1 MLQFLLSNADAHA
14 NAVRPDGVEVSHPP
28 DPWNTDGMATIGSGG
43 TDSGGTSPG
52 KSGGTDAIVVGAG
65 PNGLA
70 AAVTLARAG
79 LSVTVFERNATIG
92 GGARTA
98 ELTLPGF
105 LHDVCSAVHPMAL
118 ASPFFR
124 EFGLADRIELVVPEI
139 SYAHPLDDAGGR
151 RNAAGIAWHDLAR
164 TVDGLGADGKAWG
177 RLLGPLVEHADA
189 VTDFTANQLLRFP
202 LDPIA
207 VTHFGMRV
215 LEQGSPLWG
224 LRFRGDEAPALLSGA
239 MAHAMIRMPRP
250 AGAAAGLLL
259 ATQAH
264 TRGWP
269 IPLGGSQTI
278 VEALAQDLLEHGGII
293 HTGVTVSSLAEL
305 PQAKAVLL
313 DVTPRALLELAGD
326 ALPAGYARSLR
337 RFRYGN
343 AAAKVDFALSA
354 PVPWANP
361 HLSGAGTVHLGGT
374 RAQIARAEAEV
385 ASGRHAEHPYVLVAQ
400 PSIADPGRAPAG
412 KQVLWAY
419 SHVPAGSERDPIE
432 DVTREIERFAP
443 GFRDVV
449 LAAASSSAE
458 QLEDYNPN
466 YIGGDIG
473 SGALSVRQMLA
484 RPVLSAN
491 PWRTPIAGVYLASAS
506 TPPGPGVHGLGGWH
520 AARHALAEVF
530 GLPQPSLAV
539 GR

>member
-1 MLQFLLSNADAHA
+1 MATTGSGRSGAGAADA
-14 NAVRPDGVEVSHPP
+14 
-28 DPWNTDGMATIGSGG
+28 I
-43 TDSGGTSPG
+43 
-52 KSGGTDAIVVGAG
+52 IVGAG

-79 LSVTVFERNATIG
+79 VSVTVYERNETIG

-124 EFGLADRIELVVPEI
+124 EFGLADRIPLVVPEI
-139 SYAHPLDDAGGR
+139 SYAHPLDDAAGR

-164 TVDGLGADGKAWG
+164 TIDGLGADGAAWG

-189 VTDFTANQLLRFP
+189 VTEFTGNQLLRLPRDP
-202 LDPIA
+202 LTVA
-207 VTHFGMRV
+207 RFGLRV

-224 LRFRGDEAPALLSGA
+224 LRFRGDVAPALLTGV
-239 MAHAMIRMPRP
+239 MGHAMVRMPRP

-264 TRGWP
+264 ARGWP
-269 IPLGGSQTI
+269 IPLGGSQAI
-278 VEALAQDLLEHGGII
+278 VDALARDLLAHGGVI
-293 HTGVTVSSLAEL
+293 HTGAEVSSLAAL
-305 PQAKAVLL
+305 PRAAAVLL
-313 DVTPRALLELAGD
+313 DVTPRALARLAGD
-326 ALPAGYARSLR
+326 ALPARYARSLR

-343 AAAKVDFALSA
+343 AAAKVDFALSD

-361 HLSGAGTVHLGGT
+361 DVAGAGTVHLGGT
-374 RAQIARAEAEV
+374 RAQVAHAEAEV

-412 KQVLWAY
+412 KHVLWAY
-419 SHVPAGSERDPIE
+419 SHVPAGSDRDPIE

-449 LAAASSSAE
+449 LAAVSSSARE
-458 QLEDYNPN
+458 LESHNPN
-466 YIGGDIG
+466 YVGGDIG
-473 SGALSVRQMLA
+473 SGAVSVRQMLA

-530 GLPQPSLAV
+530 GLPQPSLAI
-539 GR
+539 GD